1 MKKSTASWSVC
12 FLGALLLLSTMCEA
26 LRPIDA
32 TAGTKDSGNRR
43 KEDDDL
49 MSKESTGGSSLP
61 DCSHACGPCSPCKRV
76 MVSFKCTVA
85 ESCPIVYRCMCK
97 GKYYHINLW
106 LQPYHFSTIHGGFTA
121 SSLLLRS
128 SSGTMGFLMEDLPEE
143 LLVNIVRRI
152 DQTADRNSISL
163 VSKRLYAIDG
173 DQRDFLRVGCG
184 LHPAIEALTSLCIR
198 FPNIKKLEIVYSGW
212 MSNLGKQLDNQGL
225 FVLSSNC
232 HSLTELTLSFC
243 SFINDSGLAYLSS
256 CRNLRSLKLN
266 FAPAISSNGILSLV
280 VSCKNLSALHLIR
293 CMKVSS
299 VEWLEYLGKLGKLED
314 LSIKNCRAI
323 SEHDLTKLGP
333 GWNNLK
339 RLEFEMDAYYRY
351 PKIYDSS
358 SVEKWLMHQGSYK
371 NLREL
376 SLVNCIIAPGRGLSY
391 LLGRCEALERLHLD
405 MCIAVED
412 TDMIALSQKSRNLTS
427 MSIRL
432 PSQFL
437 APVFLSS
444 PLRLTDES
452 LKALAINCSMLEVFE
467 LSFSDGEFPSFN
479 CFSQSGILA
488 LVQTCPIRVLVL
500 DSACFFNDSGM
511 EALSSSPYLQTLKL
525 IKCQEVTDKGM
536 QLIQRCPLLTDLNLR
551 KCLGVTDS
559 GLKPLIGLRK
569 LKYLKVE
576 DCPQISEKGVQGT
589 AMFISYKQ
597 ESSWLY

>member
-26 LRPIDA
+26 LRPSPVDA
-32 TAGTKDSGNRR
+32 TAGTKDSG
-43 KEDDDL
+43 KDL
-49 MSKESTGGSSLP
+49 LSKESTGGSSLP

-97 GKYYHINLW
+97 GKYYHLIIDRIF
-106 LQPYHFSTIHGGFTA
+106 FSLSMTLMVPTLLLGA
-121 SSLLLRS
+121 SSD
-128 SSGTMGFLMEDLPEE
+128 TMGFLMEELPEE
-143 LLVNIVRRI
+143 MLVNIIRRI

-173 DQRDFLRVGCG
+173 EQRDFLRVGCG

-280 VSCKNLSALHLIR
+280 VGCKNLSALRLIR

-299 VEWLEYLGKLGKLED
+299 FEWLEYLGKLGKLED

-323 SEHDLTKLGP
+323 SEHDLIKLGP

-358 SVEKWLMHQGSYK
+358 SVEKWLRHQGCYK
-371 NLREL
+371 NLRDL
-376 SLVNCIIAPGRGLSY
+376 RLVNCIIAPGRWLSY

-412 TDMIALSQKSRNLTS
+412 TDMIALSHKSRNLTS

-437 APVFLSS
+437 APVFPSS

-452 LKALAINCSMLEVFE
+452 LKALAINCLMLQVFE
-467 LSFSDGEFPSFN
+467 LSFSNGEFPSFH

-488 LVQTCPIRVLVL
+488 LIQTCPIRVLVL

-525 IKCQEVTDKGM
+525 IRCQEVTDKGM
-536 QLIQRCPLLTDLNLR
+536 QLIQRCPLLTDLYLC

-559 GLKPLIGLRK
+559 GLKPLIGLCK
-569 LKYLKVE
+569 LKYLKIE

-597 ESSWLY
+597 DSSWLY

>member
-1 MKKSTASWSVC
+1 M
-12 FLGALLLLSTMCEA
+12 G
-26 LRPIDA
+26 
-32 TAGTKDSGNRR
+32 
-43 KEDDDL
+43 
-49 MSKESTGGSSLP
+49 GGSYFQPERYFGRVGL
-61 DCSHACGPCSPCKRV
+61 GP
-76 MVSFKCTVA
+76 T
-85 ESCPIVYRCMCK
+85 E
-97 GKYYHINLW
+97 
-106 LQPYHFSTIHGGFTA
+106 A
-121 SSLLLRS
+121 SSLSEMGEKWYLKDESFLLSPRNPCA

-143 LLVNIVRRI
+143 LLVNVVRRI

-173 DQRDFLRVGCG
+173 EQRDFLRVGCG

-198 FPNIKKLEIVYSGW
+198 FPNVKKLEIVYSGW

-266 FAPAISSNGILSLV
+266 FAPAISSSGILSLV
-280 VSCKNLSALHLIR
+280 IGCKNLSSLHLIR
-293 CMKVSS
+293 CMKLSS

-314 LSIKNCRAI
+314 LLIKNCRAI
-323 SEHDLTKLGP
+323 SEDDLLKLGP

-358 SVEKWLMHQGSYK
+358 SAEKWLRHQSCYK

-376 SLVNCIIAPGRGLSY
+376 SLVNCIIASGRGLSY

-405 MCIAVED
+405 MCLGVED
-412 TDMIALSQKSRNLTS
+412 TDIIALSQKSRNLTS
-427 MSIRL
+427 ISIRL

-437 APVFLSS
+437 APVFLSC
-444 PLRLTDES
+444 PLRLTDEG
-452 LKALAINCSMLEVFE
+452 LKALAINCAMLEVFE
-467 LSFSDGEFPSFN
+467 LSFSGGEFPSYR

-511 EALSSSPYLQTLKL
+511 EALISSPYLQTLKL
-525 IKCQEVTDKGM
+525 IKCHEVTDDGM
-536 QLIQRCPLLTDLNLR
+536 QLIQRFPLLTNLNLC
-551 KCLGVTDS
+551 KCLGVTDG
-559 GLKPLIGLRK
+559 GLKPLIGLCK

-576 DCPQISEKGVQGT
+576 DCPQISENGVQGT

-597 ESSWLY
+597 DSSWLY